1 MRHKPQ
7 ESPTVLRAAR
17 VGVGTGLCIA
27 FASALLAAPANA
39 QRLFGGAAF
48 DTSAVTRL
56 IVLGSGTP
64 VPDPERAGPA
74 YAVTHGRRVFL
85 FDAGAGVMRRVA
97 AAKLPI
103 DGFTAVFLTHLHS
116 DHTLGLPDVIHT
128 TWVMGRSTPLRVLGP
143 RGTAAMVDH
152 IQAAWAEDIEIR
164 TEGTERGRRGGH
176 RVSVREIGAGVVYDS
191 AGIRITAIPVTH
203 GSWPVALGFRIDAP
217 DRSIVLGGDAAP
229 SPALEAAARDV
240 DVLVHEV
247 YASTRVAP
255 EKRPGGELW
264 PQYLREFHTSDE
276 ELGAIAARA
285 QPKTLVLSH
294 VLRMGGTMDEVV
306 AGIRR
311 GGFRGTVVVA
321 KDLDR
326 Y

>member
-1 MRHKPQ
+1 
-7 ESPTVLRAAR
+7 
-17 VGVGTGLCIA
+17 VGVALASLLIA
-27 FASALLAAPANA
+27 VPASA
-39 QRLFGGAAF
+39 QRTFGGAVF

-74 YAVTHGRRVFL
+74 YAVTYGARVFL

-97 AAKLPI
+97 AAGLPI
-103 DGFTAVFLTHLHS
+103 DGMTAVFLTHLHS

-128 TWVMGRSTPLRVLGP
+128 TWVMGRAAPMPVFGP

-152 IQAAWAEDIEIR
+152 IQAAWADDIEVR

-176 RVSVREIGAGVVYDS
+176 RVRVQEIATGVVYDS

-203 GSWPVALGFRIDAP
+203 GSWPVALAFRIDTP
-217 DRSIVLGGDAAP
+217 DRTLVLGGDAAP
-229 SPALEAAARDV
+229 SPALEQAARGV

-255 EKRPGGELW
+255 ENRPGGELW

-285 QPKTLVLSH
+285 LPKTLVLSH
-294 VLRMGGTMDEVV
+294 VLRMGGTMDEVL

-311 GGFRGTVVVA
+311 GGFTGRVVVA
-321 KDLDR
+321 KDLGR

>member
-1 MRHKPQ
+1 M
-7 ESPTVLRAAR
+7 LRR
-17 VGVGTGLCIA
+17 LA
-27 FASALLAAPANA
+27 FALIAPVWLGPNTLLG
-39 QRLFGGAAF
+39 QRVFPGTTR
-48 DTSAVTRL
+48 DTSLITRL

-74 YAVTHGRRVFL
+74 YAITYGTRVFL

-97 AAKLPI
+97 AAGLPI
-103 DGFTAVFLTHLHS
+103 DGMTAVFLTHLHS

-128 TWVMGRSTPLRVLGP
+128 TWVMGRAAPMPIIGP
-143 RGTAAMVDH
+143 PGTQAMVDH
-152 IQAAWAEDIEIR
+152 IQAAWAEDIVVR

-176 RVSVREIGAGVVYDS
+176 RVTVREVTSGVVYDS
-191 AGIRITAIPVTH
+191 AGIRIRVIPVPH
-203 GSWPVALGFRIDAP
+203 GGWAVAFAFRIDTP
-217 DRSIVLGGDAAP
+217 DRSIVLGGDTAP
-229 SPALEAAARDV
+229 SSALEEATKGV
-240 DVLVHEV
+240 DLLVHEV
-247 YASTRVAP
+247 YASRRVAP

-285 QPKTLVLSH
+285 TPRQLILSH

-311 GGFRGTVVVA
+311 GGFQGMVVVA

-326 Y
+326 F

>member
-1 MRHKPQ
+1 M
-7 ESPTVLRAAR
+7 LRR
-17 VGVGTGLCIA
+17 LL
-27 FASALLAAPANA
+27 FASIVAAAFLAAFPPSSARA
-39 QRLFGGAAF
+39 QRVFPGTSR
-48 DTSAVTRL
+48 DTSLVTRL

-74 YAVTHGRRVFL
+74 YVVTYGTRVFL

-97 AAKLPI
+97 AAGLPI
-103 DGFTAVFLTHLHS
+103 DGMTAVLLTHLHS

-128 TWVMGRSTPLRVLGP
+128 TWVMGRSTVMPVIGP
-143 RGTAAMVDH
+143 PGTSAMVGH
-152 IQAAWAEDIEIR
+152 LQAAWIEDVVLR

-176 RVSVREIGAGVVYDS
+176 RVDVRETTGGLVYDS
-191 AGIRITAIPVTH
+191 AGIRIRAIPVPH
-203 GSWPVALGFRIDAP
+203 GGWPVSFAFRIDTP
-217 DRSIVLGGDAAP
+217 DRSIVLGGDTAP
-229 SPALEAAARDV
+229 SRALEEASRGV
-240 DVLVHEV
+240 DLLVHEV

-285 QPKTLVLSH
+285 QPKRLILSH
-294 VLRMGGTMDEVV
+294 VLRMGGTMEEVISGV
-306 AGIRR
+306 RR

-321 KDLDR
+321 NDLDR
-326 Y
+326 F

>member
-1 MRHKPQ
+1 MTR
-7 ESPTVLRAAR
+7 TR
-17 VGVGTGLCIA
+17 
-27 FASALLAAPANA
+27 LLAATMAFALLPSPGRG
-39 QRLFGGAAF
+39 QRVFPGTTR

-74 YAVTHGRRVFL
+74 YAVTYGTRVFL

-97 AAKLPI
+97 AAGVPI

-128 TWVMGRSTPLRVLGP
+128 TWVMGRSKPTPVIGP
-143 RGTAAMVDH
+143 PGTAKMVEH
-152 IQAAWAEDIEIR
+152 IQSAWAEDIAQR
-164 TEGTERGRRGGH
+164 TEGLERGRRGGH
-176 RVSVREIGAGVVYDS
+176 VVAVRETEGGVVYDS
-191 AGIRITAIPVTH
+191 AGIRIRAIRVHH
-203 GSWPVALGFRIDAP
+203 GSWPVSFAFRIDAP

-229 SPALEAAARDV
+229 SPALEEAARGV

-247 YASTRVAP
+247 YDSRRVAP
-255 EKRPGGELW
+255 ENRPGGELW

-276 ELGAIAARA
+276 ELGALAARA
-285 QPKTLVLSH
+285 KPRQLVLTH
-294 VLRMGGTMDEVV
+294 VLRMGGPMDEVV
-306 AGIRR
+306 AGVRR
-311 GGFRGTVVVA
+311 GGFAGALVVA